1 MKPTDFVM
9 NFCIYI
15 ILKFEL
21 FPVFF
26 LSISVL
32 HVTARIILGS
42 VKLATACT
50 EPAVSGT
57 FLTTLINK
65 TLILQST
72 SVWKVMHTDRRH
84 KQCRQDTLSKE
95 PLSGTRCPLQSRS
108 AL

>member
-1 MKPTDFVM
+1 M
-9 NFCIYI
+9 
-15 ILKFEL
+15 
-21 FPVFF
+21 FPVF
-26 LSISVL
+26 LSISDL

-42 VKLATACT
+42 VKLATDCT

-84 KQCRQDTLSKE
+84 KQCRQDTVSRE
-95 PLSGTRCPLQSRS
+95 PLSGTRYPLQSRS